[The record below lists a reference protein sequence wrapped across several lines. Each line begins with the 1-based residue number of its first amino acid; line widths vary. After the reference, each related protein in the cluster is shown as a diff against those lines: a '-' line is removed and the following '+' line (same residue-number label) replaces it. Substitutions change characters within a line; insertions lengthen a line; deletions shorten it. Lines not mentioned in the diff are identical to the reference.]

1 MIFVDCCGTNC
12 SSGLGALSVVDV
24 GRGKRDAVELTVGLI
39 PRRDFRRSYMRSPR
53 GMRQG
58 IPLVAVL

>member
-1 MIFVDCCGTNC
+1 
-12 SSGLGALSVVDV
+12 VDV

-53 GMRQG
+53 AMRQG
-58 IPLVAVL
+58 IPLVAVLGQPKERSTSYTIVCGNETVG